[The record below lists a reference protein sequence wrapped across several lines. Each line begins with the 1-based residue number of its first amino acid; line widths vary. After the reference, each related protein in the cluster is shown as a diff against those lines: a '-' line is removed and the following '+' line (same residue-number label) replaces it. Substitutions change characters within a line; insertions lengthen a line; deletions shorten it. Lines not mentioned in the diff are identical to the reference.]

1 VVLVVTDVAV
11 IVGELFGA
19 AGTVVGGVYF
29 ALKLGAAAG
38 ARVPHAGLHGE
49 PPAVSVQ
56 FTPAFAESN
65 CTLALSVTGA
75 APGEIVENVF
85 ERRTTMAGVPIPK
98 ITSAV
103 TAALVGDAAVRTI
116 AFGVGGVSGA
126 IYVMDV
132 TVL

>member
-1 VVLVVTDVAV
+1 MLLVTDVAV
-11 IVGELFGA
+11 IVGELSGA
-19 AGTVVGGVYF
+19 AGTVAGGVYV

-38 ARVPHAGLHGE
+38 ANVPHAGLQGE
-49 PPAVSVQ
+49 PPAANVQ

-85 ERRTTMAGVPIPK
+85 ERRTTMAGVPISK

-103 TAALVGDAAVRTI
+103 TAAFVGAAAVRTI
-116 AFGVGGVSGA
+116 SFGVGGVNGA
-126 IYVMDV
+126 V
-132 TVL
+132 